1 MYPRRV
7 DISLCY
13 YTIPEMKKRDFIGAN
28 AYITGGS
35 SGIGFAV
42 ACAMVELGSN
52 VLLVA
57 RDEQKLARAAA
68 LLEGRKNDNGQRID
82 WLSLDIGD
90 WQQLNSLLP
99 EKVKSFGPPDI
110 LVNSAGMACTHYFE
124 KIDYQDFAGVINTNL
139 MGTWGVT
146 RALVKYLK
154 ERRGY
159 IVNVSS
165 SLGFIGSFGYT
176 AYAPSKFGIV
186 GFSEALRP
194 EVKPFGV
201 RVSVLCPADT
211 DTPQLV
217 EDRRNM
223 LPEVRAINGT
233 VGLMQPEE
241 VAKDLIKGMM
251 KERFMI
257 IPGFMNKIT
266 YLVKRLAPWLPNL
279 VMDGIVKNV
288 QQKGS

>member
-1 MYPRRV
+1 
-7 DISLCY
+7 
-13 YTIPEMKKRDFIGAN
+13 MKKRDFIGAN

-35 SGIGFAV
+35 SGIGFAI
-42 ACAMVELGSN
+42 AGKMVELGSN

-57 RDEQKLARAAA
+57 RDEQKLVQATA
-68 LLEGRKNDNGQRID
+68 LLEERKNNNRQCID
-82 WLSLDIGD
+82 WLSLDIAD
-90 WQQLNSLLP
+90 WQRLKSLLP
-99 EKVKSFGPPDI
+99 EKVKTFGPPDI
-110 LVNSAGMACTHYFE
+110 LVNCAGIAYTHYFE
-124 KIDYQDFAGVINTNL
+124 KIDYQRFTEVINTNL
-139 MGTWGVT
+139 MGTWGMT
-146 RALVKYLK
+146 RALVQYLK

-176 AYAPSKFGIV
+176 AYAPAKFGIV

-194 EVKPFGV
+194 ELKPFGV
-201 RVSVLCPADT
+201 KVSVLCPADT

-223 LPEVRAINGT
+223 LPEVRAINGA

-241 VAKDLIKGMM
+241 VAKVLINGMI

-257 IPGFMNKIT
+257 IPGFMNKLA
-266 YLVKRLAPWLPNL
+266 YLLKRIAPWLPNL
-279 VMDGIVKNV
+279 IMDGLVKGV
-288 QQKGS
+288 QRKGEK

>member
-1 MYPRRV
+1 
-7 DISLCY
+7 
-13 YTIPEMKKRDFIGAN
+13 MKKRDFIGAN

-35 SGIGFAV
+35 SGIGFAI
-42 ACAMVELGSN
+42 AGEMLALGSN

-57 RDEQKLARAAA
+57 RDKQKLAQAAA
-68 LLEGRKNDNGQRID
+68 LLEERRNSNGQRLD
-82 WLSLDIGD
+82 RLSLNIGD
-90 WQQLNSLLP
+90 WQRVKSLLP
-99 EKVKSFGPPDI
+99 EKVKTFGPPDI
-110 LVNSAGMACTHYFE
+110 LVNCAGIAYTHYFE
-124 KIDYQDFAGVINTNL
+124 KIDYQRFTEVINTNL
-139 MGTWGVT
+139 MGTWGMT
-146 RALVKYLK
+146 RALVQHLK

-159 IVNVSS
+159 IINVSS
-165 SLGFIGSFGYT
+165 TLGFVGSFGYT
-176 AYAPSKFGIV
+176 AYAASKFGIV

-194 EVKPFGV
+194 ELKPFGV

-223 LPEVRAINGT
+223 LPEVRAINGA

-241 VAKDLIKGMM
+241 VAKVLINGMI

-266 YLVKRLAPWLPNL
+266 YLVKKLAPWLPNL
-279 VMDGIVKNV
+279 IMDGIVKKV
-288 QQKGS
+288 QRKGS

>member
-1 MYPRRV
+1 
-7 DISLCY
+7 
-13 YTIPEMKKRDFIGAN
+13 MKKRDFIGAN

-35 SGIGFAV
+35 SGIGFAI

-57 RDEQKLARAAA
+57 RDEQKLAQAAEQ
-68 LLEGRKNDNGQRID
+68 LEDRKNSSGQRLD
-82 WLSLDIGD
+82 WLSLDIAD
-90 WQQLNSLLP
+90 WQRVKSLLP
-99 EKVKSFGPPDI
+99 AKVKTFGPPDI
-110 LVNSAGMACTHYFE
+110 LVNCAGIAYTHYFE
-124 KIDYQDFAGVINTNL
+124 KIDYQRFTEVINTNL

-146 RALVKYLK
+146 RALVQYLK

-186 GFSEALRP
+186 GLSEALRP
-194 EVKPFGV
+194 ELKPFGV
-201 RVSVLCPADT
+201 RISVLCQPDT

-223 LPEVRAINGT
+223 LPEVQAINGKA
-233 VGLMQPEE
+233 GIMQPEE
-241 VAKDLIKGMM
+241 VAKVLIKGMI

-257 IPGFMNKIT
+257 IPGFMNKIA
-266 YLVKRLAPWLPNL
+266 YLAKRLAPWLLNL
-279 VMDGIVKNV
+279 VIDTLVKSG
-288 QQKGS
+288 QRKGEN

>member
-1 MYPRRV
+1 
-7 DISLCY
+7 
-13 YTIPEMKKRDFIGAN
+13 MKKRDFIGAN

-35 SGIGFAV
+35 SGIGFAI

-57 RDEQKLARAAA
+57 RDEQKLAQAAEQ
-68 LLEGRKNDNGQRID
+68 LEDRKNSSGQRLD
-82 WLSLDIGD
+82 WLSLDIAD
-90 WQQLNSLLP
+90 WQRVKSLLP
-99 EKVKSFGPPDI
+99 AKVKTFGPPDI
-110 LVNSAGMACTHYFE
+110 LLNCAGIAYTHYFE
-124 KIDYQDFAGVINTNL
+124 EIDYQRFTEVIKTNL

-146 RALVKYLK
+146 RTLVQYLK

-165 SLGFIGSFGYT
+165 GYGYIGSFGYT

-186 GFSEALRP
+186 GFSESLRL
-194 EVKPFGV
+194 ELKPFGV
-201 RVSVLCPADT
+201 RISVLCPPDT

-223 LPEVRAINGT
+223 LPEVQAINGKA
-233 VGLMQPEE
+233 GIMQPEE
-241 VAKDLIKGMM
+241 VAKVLIKGMI

-257 IPGFMNKIT
+257 IPGFMNKIA
-266 YLVKRLAPWLPNL
+266 YLLKRLAPWLINL
-279 VMDGIVKNV
+279 IMDGIVKGV
-288 QQKGS
+288 QRKGEELGD